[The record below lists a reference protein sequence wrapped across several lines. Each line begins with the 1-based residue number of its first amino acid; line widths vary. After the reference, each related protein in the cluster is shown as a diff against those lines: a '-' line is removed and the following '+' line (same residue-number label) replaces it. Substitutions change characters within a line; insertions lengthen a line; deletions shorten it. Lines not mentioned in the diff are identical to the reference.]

1 VRHGHRPH
9 STDGQGEAGTG
20 PGRARPGALSRLR
33 GGDPGVEG
41 AKVARPS
48 ARCWGRPPRRA
59 ARQGPAS
66 AARGARGYTFP
77 SPPALAS
84 SRAAAAEIS
93 SRGNH
98 ADSSR
103 GSSPR
108 PSSPPPPL
116 CWGAGASPR
125 RGGGS
130 GSLGQEVAGGRGAAG
145 YQLALPCDA
154 ALRPATP
161 RAPGPRP
168 RSVAP
173 RTMLLPGH
181 ARPPPAPQPAQHPGL
196 RRQAE
201 PPGQLLRLFYCTVL
215 VCSKEIAAL
224 TDFSELSW
232 LLEKFCLCW
241 FKLWKAV
248 PNSATIKL

>member
-1 VRHGHRPH
+1 M
-9 STDGQGEAGTG
+9 
-20 PGRARPGALSRLR
+20 
-33 GGDPGVEG
+33 EG

-66 AARGARGYTFP
+66 AALGARGYTFP
-77 SPPALAS
+77 SPPALVS

-125 RGGGS
+125 RGGSS

-161 RAPGPRP
+161 RAPRARARALSRCAPCSCRDTRAHRQRP
-168 RSVAP
+168 SQHSIPASAGRQS
-173 RTMLLPGH
+173 LPGSSCDSST
-181 ARPPPAPQPAQHPGL
+181 APSWFAPKRSQRSRTSPVRSDLPRCAPPAPRGAQVSPRLGAGARGGKAGL
-196 RRQAE
+196 
-201 PPGQLLRLFYCTVL
+201 V
-215 VCSKEIAAL
+215 
-224 TDFSELSW
+224 
-232 LLEKFCLCW
+232 
-241 FKLWKAV
+241 
-248 PNSATIKL
+248 